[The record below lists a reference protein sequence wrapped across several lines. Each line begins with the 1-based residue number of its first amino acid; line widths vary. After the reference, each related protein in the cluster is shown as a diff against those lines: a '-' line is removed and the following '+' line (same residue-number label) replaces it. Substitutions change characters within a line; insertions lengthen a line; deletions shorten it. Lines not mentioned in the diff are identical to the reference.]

1 MVTKKDVE
9 KAKADYY
16 DAEAAAMAAAWDAK
30 AEAAVEAAWDYYKK
44 LKKEFEKNEL

>member
-16 DAEAAAMAAAWDAK
+16 DAEAASMAAAWAAK
-30 AEAAVEAAWDYYKK
+30 TEAAVEAAWDNYQK
-44 LKKEFEKNEL
+44 LKEAFKNGN